1 MNDKSSAFAI
11 FSRLLLGFSGAFL
24 AWQALAQGEH
34 LKAAMAMNGIAL
46 LLFAVGVRRPK

>member
-1 MNDKSSAFAI
+1 MKDKASVFAI

-24 AWQALAQGEH
+24 AWQALTQGEH

-46 LLFAVGVRRPK
+46 LLFAIGVRRLK